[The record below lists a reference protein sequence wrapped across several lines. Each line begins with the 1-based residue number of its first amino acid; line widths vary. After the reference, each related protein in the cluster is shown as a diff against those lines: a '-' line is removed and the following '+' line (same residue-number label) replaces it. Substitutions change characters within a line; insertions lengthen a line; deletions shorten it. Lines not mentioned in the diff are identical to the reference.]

1 MLRPLST
8 QIIVDDLE
16 IEAAK
21 VNICTKRKEKKKK
34 IQAAYYCLQL
44 LHITNNNILPS
55 CSAPI
60 EKVWKM
66 ERESNENL
74 LK

>member
-8 QIIVDDLE
+8 QIVVDDLE

-21 VNICTKRKEKKKK
+21 VNICTKRKGKK
-34 IQAAYYCLQL
+34 IKSKLPILLSAILAYY
-44 LHITNNNILPS
+44 HNNILPL

-60 EKVWKM
+60 EKKVWKM
-66 ERESNENL
+66 EGESNENL
-74 LK
+74 L